1 MTTLA
6 SATAGNLLKLAIVV
20 SGLAFLS
27 YGVLCVSGYSL
38 VQDFHRFGIEWLRIP
53 TGYLE
58 ILGGAGLLVGLSWLP
73 ALRLSALGLCLLM
86 LVGFGFRLK
95 FRDSVEESLPSFGFM
110 LLNLYI
116 LIQSFRV

>member
-1 MTTLA
+1 MPQP
-6 SATAGNLLKLAIVV
+6 SAIPGYLLKFAIVV
-20 SGLAFLS
+20 SGVAFLT
-27 YGVLCVSGYSL
+27 YGSLCVSGYSL
-38 VQDFHRFGIEWLRIP
+38 LQEFHRFGIEWLRIP

-116 LIQSFRV
+116 FIQSLRV

>member
-1 MTTLA
+1 MTLLPPA
-6 SATAGNLLKLAIVV
+6 ATGKLVRFAIVV
-20 SGLAFLS
+20 SGMAFLT
-27 YGVLCVSGYSL
+27 YGALCVSGYSL

-86 LVGFGFRLK
+86 LIGFGFRLK
-95 FRDSVEESLPSFGFM
+95 FRDSVEQSLPSFGFM

-116 LIQSFRV
+116 LIQSFRN

>member
-1 MTTLA
+1 MLLPWA
-6 SATAGNLLKLAIVV
+6 ATGKLVRFAIVV
-20 SGLAFLS
+20 SGLAFLT
-27 YGVLCVSGYSL
+27 YGALCVSGYSL
-38 VQDFHRFGIEWLRIP
+38 VQDFHRFGIEGLRIP

-86 LVGFGFRLK
+86 LIAFGFRLR

-116 LIQSFRV
+116 LIQSFRT